1 MPCLIT
7 PADVGSLTING
18 SSLLASATLTA
29 SPSTPIRHIEAKAA
43 WGNTVSLTAWLI
55 LCVRFNLRLPF
66 QLQHSIGV
74 AG

>member
-1 MPCLIT
+1 MS
-7 PADVGSLTING
+7 GSF
-18 SSLLASATLTA
+18 LLASATLTA
-29 SPSTPIRHIEAKAA
+29 SPSASIRHIEANMA

-66 QLQHSIGV
+66 QLQHSIVV